1 MKGSWIKKRFGIS
14 YAIRK
19 SNSHGMLKKTA
30 HQKNVNNNKRQT
42 TVISSKQNLHPTTS
56 SRKNSGD
63 RNLNKIVGT
72 TIQDK
77 NARLK

>member
-1 MKGSWIKKRFGIS
+1 
-14 YAIRK
+14 
-19 SNSHGMLKKTA
+19 MLKKTA
-30 HQKNVNNNKRQT
+30 YQKNASSNKRQT
-42 TVISSKQNLHPTTS
+42 TAISSKHNLNPTKS
-56 SRKNSGD
+56 SSKNLGD